1 MDTPAIPLP
10 RDPRE
15 RAILD
20 KLIMTRDHLLLLKQD
35 RTNYIRTQD
44 VMPLFDQTMDQ
55 VKELT
60 VVRAETG
67 DSEEN
72 RLDKVLESCFQLLSL
87 FYLTIGRNNEAPAT
101 YALTSTIKRL
111 LDHLVESDVYS
122 AKDLGSIKSTLEDLC
137 NSIRDAANDESP
149 DKRHPP
155 YMLTLLSNRIK
166 LCNSTLEKLQ
176 KRLERVPQSLLE
188 THEKL
193 VSILRSISLANTK
206 SKFSSN
212 EVKKLRNQ
220 ILEIGESHNGGKFTA
235 EDGSLVEGSEEVRD
249 LYNRCLRWSDLVLER
264 QGEVADQWRPVY
276 TELLQIR
283 NNLEKLSLTQAWSLR
298 ETDLYDFQRQLDRID
313 ESRDAGNWL
322 DDRGRTADLWTQR
335 TLLYLI
341 RRSYA
346 YIYSFMLASEPVSEA
361 LLPVYNQLQTLKR
374 CLVEVKKNGG
384 VSSVR
389 ELYPYSMKLNSLDN
403 MKVDG
408 KFVVNGDVPEGQGS
422 VSELLAEC
430 FDLNYELRVAAEE
443 AAENGNGKA
452 DGHVEAREVEES
464 KSE

>member
-20 KLIMTRDHLLLLKQD
+20 KLIMIRDHLLLLKQD

-67 DSEEN
+67 DGDEN

-137 NSIRDAANDESP
+137 GSIRDAANDESP

-155 YMLTLLSNRIK
+155 YMLTLLSNRVK

-220 ILEIGESHNGGKFTA
+220 ILEIGEGHNGGKFTN
-235 EDGSLVEGSEEVRD
+235 EDGSPLEGGEEVRE
-249 LYNRCLRWSDLVLER
+249 LYNRCLRWADLVLER
-264 QGEVADQWRPVY
+264 KGEVADQWRPIY
-276 TELLQIR
+276 NELIQIR

-298 ETDLYDFQRQLDRID
+298 ETDLYDFQRQLDKID

-322 DDRGRTADLWTQR
+322 DDRARTADLWTQR

-374 CLVEVKKNGG
+374 CLIEVKKNGG

-452 DGHVEAREVEES
+452 DGHVEAEVEDS
-464 KSE
+464 KAE